1 MSISQ
6 ESDIYSGFYLPHH
19 AVIKADS
26 TTTKTRVV
34 FDGSCKTSTGIS
46 LNDTLMVGPKLQDD
60 LFVILVRY
68 RSHIYALTAD
78 IEKMYRQIL
87 VHPDDVKYQKIL
99 FRESRDETIKF
110 YTSNTVTY
118 GTSAGSYLAIKS
130 LQQLGKDERESYP
143 NASVVLQND
152 FYVDDLL
159 SGAETLPK
167 AKALRNELN
176 ALLAK
181 GGFHLRKWASNHPS
195 LSDNASNCGGSMSK
209 SLDSD
214 TTSKTLGIHWRPSSD
229 TLCYSVK
236 ISDSKATKRAILLE
250 SAKLFDPLGLLGP
263 VIVYAKIMMQLCWK
277 SGITWDE
284 SVPQEIHNTWELYKS
299 QLPVLETLRFTRC
312 LLVENAS
319 NLQIHGF
326 CDASEKAYGACI
338 YLRSTSPNGKV
349 YTRLICSKSRVAPV
363 NSVSLPRL
371 ELCGALLLST
381 LYNAVRESFTLQIG
395 DTYLWCDSTIS
406 LHWIHTAPY
415 RLKTFVS
422 NRVAKIQKRTVNCH
436 WWHIPSADNPADFV
450 SRGQL
455 PAEFAVN
462 AMWQTGPSWLTSP
475 EQAWPRSLLP
485 DITIPELKSPSNDSM
500 QCMQITLDKFD
511 ILHRYSSMRTLQ
523 RVVAYNTRFLHNL
536 KNKNQRI
543 TGNLTAQ
550 ELKSSLTLIIK
561 LTQST
566 GFLKEMNCLK
576 SKKSLPDNSNLLQ
589 LSPYL
594 DDLGIMRVGGQLSLP
609 SLHNYQQ
616 HPMLLPSNHF
626 ITTLIVREE
635 HARLMHA
642 GAQATLYSVRQ
653 NYWPINSRNTVRKIL
668 HQCGR
673 CFRAKPRL
681 ADYSSGLLPKCRI
694 EQCRPFLKTGID
706 FCGPLFI
713 KEKRFRNRNKVRVY
727 VAVFVFMVTKAVHL
741 ELVCDFTSE
750 AFIASLRRFFAR
762 CGKSAEIHS
771 NNGTNFVGACRE
783 IREFFNSSEYQ
794 IALGKFLNDER
805 ITWHFIPP
813 RAPYFGGLWEAAVK

>member
-1 MSISQ
+1 
-6 ESDIYSGFYLPHH
+6 
-19 AVIKADS
+19 
-26 TTTKTRVV
+26 
-34 FDGSCKTSTGIS
+34 
-46 LNDTLMVGPKLQDD
+46 MVEPKLQDD

-99 FRESRDETIKF
+99 FRESRDETIKI
-110 YTSNTVTY
+110 YTLNTVTY

-130 LQQLGKDERESYP
+130 LQQLGEDERESYP
-143 NASVVLQND
+143 NASVILQND

-236 ISDSKATKRAILLE
+236 ISDSKATKRAILSE
-250 SAKLFDPLGLLGP
+250 IAKLFDPLGLLGP

-338 YLRSTSPNGKV
+338 YFRSTSPNGKV

-381 LYNAVRESFTLQIG
+381 LYNAVRESFTLQIE
-395 DTYLWCDSTIS
+395 DTYLWCDPTIS

-415 RLKTFVS
+415 RLKTFVA
-422 NRVAKIQKRTVNCH
+422 NRVAEIQKRTVNCH
-436 WWHIPSADNPADFV
+436 WRHIPSADNPADFV

-462 AMWQTGPSWLTSP
+462 AM
-475 EQAWPRSLLP
+475 
-485 DITIPELKSPSNDSM
+485 
-500 QCMQITLDKFD
+500 
-511 ILHRYSSMRTLQ
+511 
-523 RVVAYNTRFLHNL
+523 
-536 KNKNQRI
+536 
-543 TGNLTAQ
+543 
-550 ELKSSLTLIIK
+550 
-561 LTQST
+561 
-566 GFLKEMNCLK
+566 
-576 SKKSLPDNSNLLQ
+576 
-589 LSPYL
+589 
-594 DDLGIMRVGGQLSLP
+594 
-609 SLHNYQQ
+609 
-616 HPMLLPSNHF
+616 
-626 ITTLIVREE
+626 
-635 HARLMHA
+635 
-642 GAQATLYSVRQ
+642 
-653 NYWPINSRNTVRKIL
+653 
-668 HQCGR
+668 
-673 CFRAKPRL
+673 
-681 ADYSSGLLPKCRI
+681 
-694 EQCRPFLKTGID
+694 
-706 FCGPLFI
+706 
-713 KEKRFRNRNKVRVY
+713 
-727 VAVFVFMVTKAVHL
+727 
-741 ELVCDFTSE
+741 
-750 AFIASLRRFFAR
+750 
-762 CGKSAEIHS
+762 
-771 NNGTNFVGACRE
+771 
-783 IREFFNSSEYQ
+783 
-794 IALGKFLNDER
+794 
-805 ITWHFIPP
+805 
-813 RAPYFGGLWEAAVK
+813 